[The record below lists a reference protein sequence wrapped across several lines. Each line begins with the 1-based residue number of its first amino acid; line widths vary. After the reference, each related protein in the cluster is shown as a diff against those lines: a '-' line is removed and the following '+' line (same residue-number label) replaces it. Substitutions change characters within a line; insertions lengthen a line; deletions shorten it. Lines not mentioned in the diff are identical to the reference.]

1 MDWHLLDSL
10 SDEERDDLLAHTRR
24 RSYARG
30 EILVREG
37 DPSDSLHLVESGRLA
52 IRVDTPGGETAMLNV
67 LGPGT
72 WFGELSLLGGDAPVR
87 TATVVAL
94 EPATTRALPAAIF
107 ADLRHRHPAIGEL
120 LLTMMSRRIDE
131 LSTRLLEA
139 MYTGLDRRVYGRLL
153 ALARTYATNDRGG
166 PVTVPVTQAQLA
178 ELVGSTRPSVNQVL
192 QRLSQLGVIELGRGR
207 IVVLEPPELAR
218 RLNGAA
224 PQPSPVTRLSSRSTQ
239 RMAPTRS

>member
-1 MDWHLLDSL
+1 MDWPLLASL
-10 SDEERDDLLAHTRR
+10 SADERNDLLAHTRR

-37 DPSDSLHLVESGRLA
+37 DPSDTLHLVESGRLA

-94 EPATTRALPAAIF
+94 EPASTRALPAAIF
-107 ADLRHRHPAIGEL
+107 ADLRRQHPAIGEL
-120 LLTMMSRRIDE
+120 LLTMMARRIEE
-131 LSTRLLEA
+131 LSARLLEA

-153 ALARTYATNDRGG
+153 ALARTYSTDHLGRR
-166 PVTVPVTQAQLA
+166 PVTVPVTQEQLA

-192 QRLSQLGVIELGRGR
+192 QRLSQRGVIELARGR

-218 RLNGAA
+218 RLN
-224 PQPSPVTRLSSRSTQ
+224 
-239 RMAPTRS
+239 